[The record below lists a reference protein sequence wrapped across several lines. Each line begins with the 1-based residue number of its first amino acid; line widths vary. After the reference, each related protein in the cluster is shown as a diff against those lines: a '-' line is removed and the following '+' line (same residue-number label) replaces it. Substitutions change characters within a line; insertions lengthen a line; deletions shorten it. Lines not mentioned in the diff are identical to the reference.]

1 MPTIREVA
9 QKAQVSYTTV
19 SHVINN
25 TRFVTEETRQ
35 RVLAAMAELSYRP
48 NTLARALRRGET
60 CTLGLILPDS
70 ANPFFAE
77 VGRSIEEAAFEK
89 GYNIILCN
97 SEGNKDKELRYVK
110 VLSEKQM
117 DGIIFMATGDETSSL
132 HSLLEQDIPIV
143 VVDRELP
150 EIEMDLVLTNNW
162 EGGYLATQH
171 LIDLGH
177 RRIACIAGPSFL
189 TPSAQRVTGYRQ
201 ALLDSG
207 LEYNENLVVQGDF
220 HPQTGWQG
228 AQQLL
233 MLPEPPSAIFV
244 CNDMMAIGVLSL
256 AAAFGIRIP
265 DELSVVGFDNIDLS
279 AYTIPPLT
287 TYAQPKTLLGQS
299 AVSLLLERIQ
309 DRELPARRV
318 VLTGKLVVRKSTGE
332 KNEC

>member
-35 RVLAAMAELSYRP
+35 RVLAAMEALNYRP
-48 NTLARALRRGET
+48 NNLARALRRGET

-97 SEGNKDKELRYVK
+97 SEGNQDKELRYVK

-117 DGIIFMATGDETSSL
+117 DGIIFMATGDETG
-132 HSLLEQDIPIV
+132 SLLSLMEQDIPIV
-143 VVDRELP
+143 LVDRELP
-150 EIEMDLVLTNNW
+150 EIETDLVLADNW
-162 EGGYLATQH
+162 QGGYLSTQH

-177 RRIACIAGPSFL
+177 RRIGCIAGPSFL

-201 ALLDSG
+201 ALSDAG
-207 LEYNENLVVQGDF
+207 LAYDENLVVQGDF
-220 HPQTGWQG
+220 HPQTGREG
-228 AQQLL
+228 AHQLL
-233 MLPEPPSAIFV
+233 ALAEPPSAIFV
-244 CNDMMAIGVLSL
+244 CNDMMAIGVLSM
-256 AAAFGIRIP
+256 AAALGLRVP
-265 DELSVVGFDNIDLS
+265 DELSVVGFDNIDLG
-279 AYTIPPLT
+279 AYAIPPLT
-287 TYAQPKTLLGQS
+287 TYAQPKVLIGQS
-299 AVSLLLERIQ
+299 AVGMLLERIQ
-309 DRELPARRV
+309 DRRLPARRM
-318 VLTGKLVVRKSTGE
+318 VLPGSLVVRKSSGV
-332 KNEC
+332 KQ